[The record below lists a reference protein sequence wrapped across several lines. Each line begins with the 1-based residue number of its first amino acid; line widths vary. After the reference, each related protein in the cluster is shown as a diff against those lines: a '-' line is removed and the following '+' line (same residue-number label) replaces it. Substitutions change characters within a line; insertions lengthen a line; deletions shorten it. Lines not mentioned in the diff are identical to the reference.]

1 MQVIF
6 GHYPMTIAQMNTWAK
21 QEAAALTPKEI
32 GRALDVLDGCI
43 IIRRV
48 P

>member
-21 QEAAALTPKEI
+21 QDAAALTPKEI
-32 GRALDVLDGCI
+32 GRALDMLDSRT